1 MPCGGYDSEVYMVS
15 SISLIG
21 NRIKCAVCG
30 ASDKTLL
37 NREGKYICRD
47 CYAKILELRIM
58 KGM

>member
-1 MPCGGYDSEVYMVS
+1 MVCGIWY
-15 SISLIG
+15 
-21 NRIKCAVCG
+21 RKIKCAVCG